1 VPDTTSLPALAPIA
15 TVVVLIEVA
24 AGTTVAAYAVDL
36 VGKVG
41 RGFVG
46 TTSLSCAGVMAL
58 DVLVEALLPSGT
70 ALLGTQLPPGAQS
83 SLFHSSMAFTVALLG
98 YAFFCSVM
106 TGVARRVVGAITIGF
121 GAMAIAKAAAASGP
135 SLGGL
140 GTAVVAFVPAA
151 LVSGSALAGM
161 LLGHWY
167 LVAPN
172 LSFRPP
178 RRAIDI
184 VFAAVAIQ
192 AAVIVLVI
200 LTAGSTVRGEL
211 LWSGD
216 AVPFWLLVVGSG
228 IVFTTGVALLTRHFA
243 RIRANQPATA
253 MLYVL
258 IISVVMGV
266 VPAHLLFFC
275 HRRADLIGAGLPGG
289 LADGTRGHVR
299 LLVHLPPAV
308 HLEHADVAAHVVD
321 VKARRGI
328 GGVVDLRTPGVVR

>member
-1 VPDTTSLPALAPIA
+1 VTDPTSLPALAPIA

-24 AGTTVAAYAVDL
+24 VGTTVAAYAVDAI
-36 VGKVG
+36 GKVG

-46 TTSLSCAGVMAL
+46 STSLICSGLMAL
-58 DVLVEALLPSGT
+58 DILIEALLPSGT
-70 ALLGTQLPPGAQS
+70 ALLGAPLPAGAQA
-83 SLFHSSMAFTVALLG
+83 SLFHWSIAFAVALLA

-106 TGVARRVVGAITIGF
+106 TDVARRVVGVITVGF
-121 GAMAIAKAAAASGP
+121 GAMAIAKTAAAFGP
-135 SLGGL
+135 SLGGV

-172 LSFRPP
+172 LSFRPL

-184 VFAAVAIQ
+184 VFLAVAFQ
-192 AAVIVLVI
+192 AVVIVLVI
-200 LTAGSTVRGEL
+200 LTSGSAVRHEL
-211 LWSGD
+211 LWSSD

-266 VPAHLLFFC
+266 VPAHLLFFVT
-275 HRRADLIGAGLPGG
+275 GAP
-289 LADGTRGHVR
+289 
-299 LLVHLPPAV
+299 
-308 HLEHADVAAHVVD
+308 
-321 VKARRGI
+321 I
-328 GGVVDLRTPGVVR
+328 

>member
-1 VPDTTSLPALAPIA
+1 MVDPISLPALAPIA
-15 TVVVLIEVA
+15 TVVVLLEVA
-24 AGTTVAAYAVDL
+24 AGTTAAAYTVDL

-46 TTSLSCAGVMAL
+46 STSLICAGLMAL
-58 DVLVEALLPSGT
+58 DLLIEALLPSGT
-70 ALLGTQLPPGAQS
+70 ALLGTALPAGAQA
-83 SLFHSSMAFTVALLG
+83 SLFHWSIAFTVALLA
-98 YAFFCSVM
+98 YAFFCAVM
-106 TGVARRVVGAITIGF
+106 TDVARRVVGAVTIGF
-121 GAMAIAKAAAASGP
+121 GAMAIAKAAAAFGP
-135 SLGGL
+135 SLGGV

-172 LSFRPP
+172 LSFRPL
-178 RRAIDI
+178 RRSIDI
-184 VFAAVAIQ
+184 VFISVAIQ
-192 AAVIVLVI
+192 AVVIVLVI
-200 LTAGSTVRGEL
+200 LTSGSAVRREL

-266 VPAHLLFFC
+266 VPAHLLFFVT
-275 HRRADLIGAGLPGG
+275 GAP
-289 LADGTRGHVR
+289 
-299 LLVHLPPAV
+299 
-308 HLEHADVAAHVVD
+308 
-321 VKARRGI
+321 I
-328 GGVVDLRTPGVVR
+328 

>member
-1 VPDTTSLPALAPIA
+1 VPDTTSLPSLAPIA

-46 TTSLSCAGVMAL
+46 STSLICSGLMAL
-58 DVLVEALLPSGT
+58 DVLIEALLPSGT
-70 ALLGTQLPPGAQS
+70 SLLGASLSVGAQA
-83 SLFHSSMAFTVALLG
+83 SLFHWTIAFTVALLA

-106 TGVARRVVGAITIGF
+106 TDIARRVVGIATIGF
-121 GAMAIAKAAAASGP
+121 GAMAIAKCAAAFGP
-135 SLGGL
+135 SLGGV

-172 LSFRPP
+172 LSFRPL

-184 VFAAVAIQ
+184 VFLAVAVQ
-192 AAVIVLVI
+192 AAVIVVVL
-200 LTAGSTVRGEL
+200 LTSATAVRHEL

-216 AVPFWLLVVGSG
+216 AIPFWLLVVGSG

-266 VPAHLLFFC
+266 VPAHLLFFVT
-275 HRRADLIGAGLPGG
+275 GAP
-289 LADGTRGHVR
+289 
-299 LLVHLPPAV
+299 
-308 HLEHADVAAHVVD
+308 
-321 VKARRGI
+321 I
-328 GGVVDLRTPGVVR
+328 

>member
-1 VPDTTSLPALAPIA
+1 VPDPTSLPALAPIA
-15 TVVVLIEVA
+15 TVVVLLEVA
-24 AGTTVAAYAVDL
+24 AGTTVAAYAVDV

-46 TTSLSCAGVMAL
+46 TTSLICAGVMAL
-58 DVLVEALLPSGT
+58 DVLIEALLPSGT
-70 ALLGTQLPPGAQS
+70 ALLGAALPPGAQA
-83 SLFHSSMAFTVALLG
+83 SLFHWSIAFAIVLLA

-106 TGVARRVVGAITIGF
+106 TDVARRVVGAITIGF
-121 GAMAIAKAAAASGP
+121 GAMAIAKAAAAFGP
-135 SLGGL
+135 SLGGV

-172 LSFRPP
+172 LSFRPL

-266 VPAHLLFFC
+266 VPAHLLFFVT
-275 HRRADLIGAGLPGG
+275 GAP
-289 LADGTRGHVR
+289 
-299 LLVHLPPAV
+299 
-308 HLEHADVAAHVVD
+308 
-321 VKARRGI
+321 I
-328 GGVVDLRTPGVVR
+328 

>member
-1 VPDTTSLPALAPIA
+1 MPDPTSLPALAPIA
-15 TVVVLIEVA
+15 TVVVLLEVA
-24 AGTTVAAYAVDL
+24 AGTTVAAYAVDI

-46 TTSLSCAGVMAL
+46 TTSLICSGLMAL
-58 DVLVEALLPSGT
+58 DLLIEALLPSGT
-70 ALLGTQLPPGAQS
+70 ALLGAPLPSGAQA
-83 SLFHSSMAFTVALLG
+83 SLFHWSIAFTVALLA

-106 TGVARRVVGAITIGF
+106 TDVARRVVGAITIGF
-121 GAMAIAKAAAASGP
+121 GALAIAEAAGAFGP
-135 SLGGL
+135 SLGGV

-172 LSFRPP
+172 LSFRPL

-184 VFAAVAIQ
+184 VFIAVALQ

-266 VPAHLLFFC
+266 VPAHLLFFVT
-275 HRRADLIGAGLPGG
+275 GAP
-289 LADGTRGHVR
+289 
-299 LLVHLPPAV
+299 
-308 HLEHADVAAHVVD
+308 
-321 VKARRGI
+321 I
-328 GGVVDLRTPGVVR
+328 

>member
-1 VPDTTSLPALAPIA
+1 MPDVTSLPALAPIA

-46 TTSLSCAGVMAL
+46 STSLICSGLMAL
-58 DVLVEALLPSGT
+58 DLLIEALLPSGT
-70 ALLGTQLPPGAQS
+70 SLLGAALPSGAQA
-83 SLFHSSMAFTVALLG
+83 SLFHWSIAFTVALIA

-106 TGVARRVVGAITIGF
+106 TDIARRVVGLATIGF
-121 GAMAIAKAAAASGP
+121 GAMAIAKSAAAFGP
-135 SLGGL
+135 SLGGV

-172 LSFRPP
+172 LSFRPL

-184 VFAAVAIQ
+184 VFLSVALQ
-192 AAVIVLVI
+192 AAVIVVVI
-200 LTAGSTVRGEL
+200 LTSGSTVRHEL
-211 LWSGD
+211 LLSGD

-243 RIRANQPATA
+243 KIRANQPATA

-266 VPAHLLFFC
+266 VPAHLLFFVT
-275 HRRADLIGAGLPGG
+275 GAP
-289 LADGTRGHVR
+289 
-299 LLVHLPPAV
+299 
-308 HLEHADVAAHVVD
+308 
-321 VKARRGI
+321 I
-328 GGVVDLRTPGVVR
+328 

>member
-1 VPDTTSLPALAPIA
+1 MPDPTSLPALAPIA
-15 TVVVLIEVA
+15 TVVVLLEMA
-24 AGTTVAAYAVDL
+24 AGTTVAAYAVDV

-46 TTSLSCAGVMAL
+46 TTSLICAGVMAL
-58 DVLVEALLPSGT
+58 DVLIEALLPSGT
-70 ALLGTQLPPGAQS
+70 ALLGAALPLGAQA
-83 SLFHSSMAFTVALLG
+83 SLFHWSIAFTIVLLAL
-98 YAFFCSVM
+98 AFFCSVM
-106 TGVARRVVGAITIGF
+106 TDVARRVVGAITIGF
-121 GAMAIAKAAAASGP
+121 GAMAIAKAAAAFGP
-135 SLGGL
+135 SLGGV

-172 LSFRPP
+172 LSFRPL

-184 VFAAVAIQ
+184 VFAAVALQ
-192 AAVIVLVI
+192 AAVIVLVM

-266 VPAHLLFFC
+266 VPAHLLFFVT
-275 HRRADLIGAGLPGG
+275 GAP
-289 LADGTRGHVR
+289 
-299 LLVHLPPAV
+299 
-308 HLEHADVAAHVVD
+308 
-321 VKARRGI
+321 I
-328 GGVVDLRTPGVVR
+328 

>member
-1 VPDTTSLPALAPIA
+1 MPDSSSLPALAPIA
-15 TVVVLIEVA
+15 TVVVLLEVA

-36 VGKVG
+36 VGRVG

-46 TTSLSCAGVMAL
+46 TTSLICAGVMAL
-58 DVLVEALLPSGT
+58 DVLIEALLPSGT
-70 ALLGTQLPPGAQS
+70 ALLGAALPPGAQA
-83 SLFHSSMAFTVALLG
+83 SLFHWSIAFTVALLG

-106 TGVARRVVGAITIGF
+106 TDIARRVVGVIAIGF
-121 GAMAIAKAAAASGP
+121 GAMAIAKAAAAFGP
-135 SLGGL
+135 SLGGV
-140 GTAVVAFVPAA
+140 GTAAVAFVPAA

-172 LSFRPP
+172 LSFRPL

-184 VFAAVAIQ
+184 VFAAVALQ

-200 LTAGSTVRGEL
+200 VTSGSTVRGEL

-266 VPAHLLFFC
+266 VPAHLLFFVT
-275 HRRADLIGAGLPGG
+275 GAP
-289 LADGTRGHVR
+289 
-299 LLVHLPPAV
+299 
-308 HLEHADVAAHVVD
+308 
-321 VKARRGI
+321 I
-328 GGVVDLRTPGVVR
+328 

>member
-1 VPDTTSLPALAPIA
+1 MPDPTSLPALAPIA
-15 TVVVLIEVA
+15 TVVVLLEVA
-24 AGTTVAAYAVDL
+24 AGTTVAAYAVDV

-46 TTSLSCAGVMAL
+46 STSLICAGLMAL
-58 DVLVEALLPSGT
+58 DLLIEALLPSGT
-70 ALLGTQLPPGAQS
+70 ALLGAPLPAGAQA
-83 SLFHSSMAFTVALLG
+83 SLFHWSIAFTVALLG
-98 YAFFCSVM
+98 YAFFCAVM
-106 TGVARRVVGAITIGF
+106 TDIARRVVGAITIGF
-121 GAMAIAKAAAASGP
+121 GAMAVAKAAAAFGP
-135 SLGGL
+135 SLGGV

-172 LSFRPP
+172 LSFRPL

-184 VFAAVAIQ
+184 VFLAVALQ
-192 AAVIVLVI
+192 AVVIVLVI
-200 LTAGSTVRGEL
+200 LTSGSTVRGEL

-266 VPAHLLFFC
+266 VPAHLLFFVT
-275 HRRADLIGAGLPGG
+275 GAP
-289 LADGTRGHVR
+289 
-299 LLVHLPPAV
+299 
-308 HLEHADVAAHVVD
+308 
-321 VKARRGI
+321 I
-328 GGVVDLRTPGVVR
+328 

>member
-1 VPDTTSLPALAPIA
+1 VPDPASLPSLAPIA
-15 TVVVLIEVA
+15 TVVVLLEVA

-46 TTSLSCAGVMAL
+46 TTSLICAGLMAL
-58 DVLVEALLPSGT
+58 DLLIEGLLPSGT
-70 ALLGTQLPPGAQS
+70 ALLGAALPSGAQA
-83 SLFHSSMAFTVALLG
+83 SLFHWSIAFTVALLG
-98 YAFFCSVM
+98 YAFFCAVM
-106 TGVARRVVGAITIGF
+106 TDVARRVVGAIAIGF
-121 GAMAIAKAAAASGP
+121 GAMAIAKAAAALGP
-135 SLGGL
+135 SLGGV

-172 LSFRPP
+172 LSFRPM

-184 VFAAVAIQ
+184 VFIAVAVQ

-200 LTAGSTVRGEL
+200 VTSGSAVRREL

-266 VPAHLLFFC
+266 VPAHLLFFVT
-275 HRRADLIGAGLPGG
+275 GAP
-289 LADGTRGHVR
+289 
-299 LLVHLPPAV
+299 
-308 HLEHADVAAHVVD
+308 
-321 VKARRGI
+321 I
-328 GGVVDLRTPGVVR
+328 

>member
-1 VPDTTSLPALAPIA
+1 VPDPTSLPALAPIA
-15 TVVVLIEVA
+15 TVVVLLEVA
-24 AGTTVAAYAVDL
+24 AGTTVAAYAVDA

-46 TTSLSCAGVMAL
+46 TTSLICAGVMAL
-58 DVLVEALLPSGT
+58 DLLLEALLPSGT
-70 ALLGTQLPPGAQS
+70 ALLGAPLPSGAQA
-83 SLFHSSMAFTVALLG
+83 SLFHWSIAFTVALLA
-98 YAFFCSVM
+98 YAFFCAVM
-106 TGVARRVVGAITIGF
+106 TDVARRVVGVIGF
-121 GAMAIAKAAAASGP
+121 GAMAIAKAAAAFGP
-135 SLGGL
+135 SLGGV
-140 GTAVVAFVPAA
+140 GTAAVAFVPAA

-172 LSFRPP
+172 LSFRPL

-184 VFAAVAIQ
+184 VFIAVALQ
-192 AAVIVLVI
+192 AAVIVLVV
-200 LTAGSTVRGEL
+200 LTSASTVRSEL

-266 VPAHLLFFC
+266 VPAHLLFFVT
-275 HRRADLIGAGLPGG
+275 GAP
-289 LADGTRGHVR
+289 
-299 LLVHLPPAV
+299 
-308 HLEHADVAAHVVD
+308 
-321 VKARRGI
+321 I
-328 GGVVDLRTPGVVR
+328 

>member
-1 VPDTTSLPALAPIA
+1 VPDPTSLPALAPIA
-15 TVVVLIEVA
+15 TVVVLLEVA

-46 TTSLSCAGVMAL
+46 TTSLICAGVMAL
-58 DVLVEALLPSGT
+58 DLLLEALLPSGT
-70 ALLGTQLPPGAQS
+70 ALLGAPLPSGAQA
-83 SLFHSSMAFTVALLG
+83 SLFHWSIAFTVVLLA
-98 YAFFCSVM
+98 YAFFCAVM
-106 TGVARRVVGAITIGF
+106 TDVARRVVGVIAIGF
-121 GAMAIAKAAAASGP
+121 GAMAIAKAAAAFGP
-135 SLGGL
+135 SLGGV

-172 LSFRPP
+172 LSFRPL

-184 VFAAVAIQ
+184 VFVAVALQ

-200 LTAGSTVRGEL
+200 LTSASTVRGEL

-266 VPAHLLFFC
+266 VPAHLLFFVT
-275 HRRADLIGAGLPGG
+275 GAP
-289 LADGTRGHVR
+289 
-299 LLVHLPPAV
+299 
-308 HLEHADVAAHVVD
+308 
-321 VKARRGI
+321 I
-328 GGVVDLRTPGVVR
+328 

>member
-1 VPDTTSLPALAPIA
+1 
-15 TVVVLIEVA
+15 VA

-46 TTSLSCAGVMAL
+46 TTSLICAGVMAL
-58 DVLVEALLPSGT
+58 DLLLEALLPSGT
-70 ALLGTQLPPGAQS
+70 ALLGAPLPPGAQA
-83 SLFHSSMAFTVALLG
+83 SLFHWSIAFTVALLA
-98 YAFFCSVM
+98 YAFFCAVM
-106 TGVARRVVGAITIGF
+106 TDVARRVVGVIAIGF
-121 GAMAIAKAAAASGP
+121 AAMAIAKAAAAFGP
-135 SLGGL
+135 SLGGV
-140 GTAVVAFVPAA
+140 GTAVIAFVPAA

-172 LSFRPP
+172 LSFRPL

-184 VFAAVAIQ
+184 VFIAVALQ

-200 LTAGSTVRGEL
+200 LTSASTVRGEL

-266 VPAHLLFFC
+266 VPAHLLFFVT
-275 HRRADLIGAGLPGG
+275 GAP
-289 LADGTRGHVR
+289 
-299 LLVHLPPAV
+299 
-308 HLEHADVAAHVVD
+308 
-321 VKARRGI
+321 I
-328 GGVVDLRTPGVVR
+328 

>member
-1 VPDTTSLPALAPIA
+1 MPDPTSLPALAPIA
-15 TVVVLIEVA
+15 TVVVLLEVA

-46 TTSLSCAGVMAL
+46 TTSLICAGVMAL
-58 DVLVEALLPSGT
+58 DLLLEALLPSGT
-70 ALLGTQLPPGAQS
+70 ALLGAPLPPGAQG
-83 SLFHSSMAFTVALLG
+83 SLFHWSIAFTVALLA
-98 YAFFCSVM
+98 YAFFCAVM
-106 TGVARRVVGAITIGF
+106 TDVARRVVGVIAIGF
-121 GAMAIAKAAAASGP
+121 GAMAIAKAAAAFGP
-135 SLGGL
+135 SLGGV
-140 GTAVVAFVPAA
+140 GTAIVAFVPAA

-172 LSFRPP
+172 LSFRPL

-184 VFAAVAIQ
+184 VFIAVALQ

-200 LTAGSTVRGEL
+200 LTSASTVRGEL

-266 VPAHLLFFC
+266 VPAHLLFFVT
-275 HRRADLIGAGLPGG
+275 GAP
-289 LADGTRGHVR
+289 
-299 LLVHLPPAV
+299 
-308 HLEHADVAAHVVD
+308 
-321 VKARRGI
+321 I
-328 GGVVDLRTPGVVR
+328 

>member
-1 VPDTTSLPALAPIA
+1 MPDPTSLPALAPIA
-15 TVVVLIEVA
+15 TVVVLLEVA

-46 TTSLSCAGVMAL
+46 TTSLICAGVMAL
-58 DVLVEALLPSGT
+58 DLLLEALLPSGT
-70 ALLGTQLPPGAQS
+70 ALLGAPLPPGAQA
-83 SLFHSSMAFTVALLG
+83 SLSHWSIAFTVALLA
-98 YAFFCSVM
+98 YAFFCAVM
-106 TGVARRVVGAITIGF
+106 TDVARRVVGVIAIGF
-121 GAMAIAKAAAASGP
+121 GAMAIAKAAAAFGP
-135 SLGGL
+135 ALGGV

-172 LSFRPP
+172 LSFRPL

-184 VFAAVAIQ
+184 VFIAVALQ

-200 LTAGSTVRGEL
+200 LTSASTVRREL

-266 VPAHLLFFC
+266 VPAHLLFFVT
-275 HRRADLIGAGLPGG
+275 GAP
-289 LADGTRGHVR
+289 
-299 LLVHLPPAV
+299 
-308 HLEHADVAAHVVD
+308 
-321 VKARRGI
+321 I
-328 GGVVDLRTPGVVR
+328 

>member
-1 VPDTTSLPALAPIA
+1 VPDPNSLPALAPIA

-46 TTSLSCAGVMAL
+46 TTSLICTGLMAL
-58 DVLVEALLPSGT
+58 DVLIEALLPSGT
-70 ALLGTQLPPGAQS
+70 ALLGAALPSGAQA
-83 SLFHSSMAFTVALLG
+83 SLFHWSIAFTLALLA

-106 TGVARRVVGAITIGF
+106 TDVARRVVGAIAIGF
-121 GAMAIAKAAAASGP
+121 GAMAIAKAAAAFGP
-135 SLGGL
+135 SLGGV

-172 LSFRPP
+172 LSFRPL

-184 VFAAVAIQ
+184 VFAAVALQ

-200 LTAGSTVRGEL
+200 LTSGSTVRGEL

-266 VPAHLLFFC
+266 VPAHLLFFVT
-275 HRRADLIGAGLPGG
+275 GAP
-289 LADGTRGHVR
+289 
-299 LLVHLPPAV
+299 
-308 HLEHADVAAHVVD
+308 
-321 VKARRGI
+321 I
-328 GGVVDLRTPGVVR
+328 

>member
-1 VPDTTSLPALAPIA
+1 VPDTTSLPSLAPIA

-46 TTSLSCAGVMAL
+46 STSLICSGLMAL
-58 DVLVEALLPSGT
+58 DVLIEALLPSGT
-70 ALLGTQLPPGAQS
+70 SLLGASLSVGAQA
-83 SLFHSSMAFTVALLG
+83 SLFHWTIAFTVALLA

-106 TGVARRVVGAITIGF
+106 TDIARRVVGIATIGF
-121 GAMAIAKAAAASGP
+121 GAMAIAKCAAAFGP
-135 SLGGL
+135 SLGGV
-140 GTAVVAFVPAA
+140 GTAGVAFVPAA

-172 LSFRPP
+172 LSFRPL

-184 VFAAVAIQ
+184 VFLAVAVQ
-192 AAVIVLVI
+192 AAVIVVVL
-200 LTAGSTVRGEL
+200 LTSASAVRHEL

-216 AVPFWLLVVGSG
+216 AIPFWLLVVGSG

-266 VPAHLLFFC
+266 VPAHLLFFVT
-275 HRRADLIGAGLPGG
+275 GAP
-289 LADGTRGHVR
+289 
-299 LLVHLPPAV
+299 
-308 HLEHADVAAHVVD
+308 
-321 VKARRGI
+321 I
-328 GGVVDLRTPGVVR
+328 

>member
-1 VPDTTSLPALAPIA
+1 MVDPISLPALAPIA
-15 TVVVLIEVA
+15 TVVVVLEVA
-24 AGTTVAAYAVDL
+24 AGTTAAAYTVDL

-46 TTSLSCAGVMAL
+46 TTSLICAGLMAL
-58 DVLVEALLPSGT
+58 DLLIEALLPSGT
-70 ALLGTQLPPGAQS
+70 ALLGAPLPSGAQA
-83 SLFHSSMAFTVALLG
+83 SLFHWSIAFTVALLA

-106 TGVARRVVGAITIGF
+106 TDVARRGVGAVTIAF
-121 GAMAIAKAAAASGP
+121 GAMAIAKAAAAFGP
-135 SLGGL
+135 SLGGV

-172 LSFRPP
+172 LSFRPL

-184 VFAAVAIQ
+184 VFIAVAIQ
-192 AAVIVLVI
+192 AVAIVLVI
-200 LTAGSTVRGEL
+200 LNSGSTVRGEL

-216 AVPFWLLVVGSG
+216 AIPFWLLVVGSG

-266 VPAHLLFFC
+266 VPAHLLFFVT
-275 HRRADLIGAGLPGG
+275 GAP
-289 LADGTRGHVR
+289 
-299 LLVHLPPAV
+299 
-308 HLEHADVAAHVVD
+308 
-321 VKARRGI
+321 I
-328 GGVVDLRTPGVVR
+328 

>member
-1 VPDTTSLPALAPIA
+1 MPDLSLPALAPIA

-24 AGTTVAAYAVDL
+24 AGTTVAAYTLDIL
-36 VGKVG
+36 GKVG
-41 RGFVG
+41 RGFAG
-46 TTSLSCAGVMAL
+46 TTSLICAGLMGI
-58 DVLVEALLPSGT
+58 DVLIEALLPQGT
-70 ALLGTQLPPGAQS
+70 ALLGLPLPRGAQAD
-83 SLFHSSMAFTVALLG
+83 LFHWSIAFTIALVA
-98 YAFFCSVM
+98 YAFFCAVM
-106 TGVARRVVGAITIGF
+106 TDVARRVVGLITIGF
-121 GAMAIAKAAAASGP
+121 GAMAIAKSAAAFGP
-135 SLGGL
+135 ALGGV

-167 LVAPN
+167 LVSPN
-172 LSFRPP
+172 LSFRPL

-184 VFAAVAIQ
+184 VFGAVAVQ
-192 AAVIVLVI
+192 AVVIVVVI
-200 LTAGSTVRGEL
+200 VTAASTVRGEL

-266 VPAHLLFFC
+266 VPAHLLFFVT
-275 HRRADLIGAGLPGG
+275 GAP
-289 LADGTRGHVR
+289 
-299 LLVHLPPAV
+299 
-308 HLEHADVAAHVVD
+308 
-321 VKARRGI
+321 I
-328 GGVVDLRTPGVVR
+328 

>member
-1 VPDTTSLPALAPIA
+1 MADPISLPALAPIA
-15 TVVVLIEVA
+15 TVVVLVEVA

-36 VGKVG
+36 VGKIG

-46 TTSLSCAGVMAL
+46 TTSLICAGVMAV
-58 DVLVEALLPSGT
+58 DVIIEALLPTGT
-70 ALLGTQLPPGAQS
+70 ALLGAPLPPGAQGD
-83 SLFHSSMAFTVALLG
+83 LFAWSIAFTVALVA
-98 YAFFCSVM
+98 YAFFCAVM
-106 TGVARRVVGAITIGF
+106 TDAARRVVGLITIGF
-121 GAMAIAKAAAASGP
+121 AAMAIAKSAAAFGP
-135 SLGGL
+135 SLGGV

-172 LSFRPP
+172 LSFRPL

-184 VFAAVAIQ
+184 VFAAVALQ
-192 AAVIVLVI
+192 AVVIVLV
-200 LTAGSTVRGEL
+200 LATSGSGVRHEL

-266 VPAHLLFFC
+266 VPAHLLFFVT
-275 HRRADLIGAGLPGG
+275 GAP
-289 LADGTRGHVR
+289 
-299 LLVHLPPAV
+299 
-308 HLEHADVAAHVVD
+308 
-321 VKARRGI
+321 I
-328 GGVVDLRTPGVVR
+328 